1 MASSTA
7 VVSGEDSPLCPP
19 PALPFRLKDIQ
30 QIIDAQTAVFN
41 EKFASIFTVISTIKI
56 SMQNISCDVAELKQ
70 QTVAVEDSCEE
81 VKGKQ
86 DELRATVED
95 LEEDITEIKKEINK
109 ELDILE
115 SVSRRDNLKFFNIP
129 ESPDENY
136 ESCADEVVNV
146 LQNTVPNKEW
156 ALNDVRAHR
165 IGTRTTSSISN
176 PRPMIVKMSRWKDK
190 MDIINS
196 GREALKK
203 KGIKVASDLTTRQ
216 RAVLKDH
223 RDRGLHAY
231 YKAGK
236 LIVTGP
242 LRTCENWSNSWQHS
256 EEAQK
261 HKSVSSKK
269 SGHRRSF
276 PHPSDV
282 ADIGPSTLLKTS
294 EWPALRTPR
303 GDRPANPPKRPRPHS
318 SPETES
324 MEPDQTAEEWA

>member
-7 VVSGEDSPLCPP
+7 VVNGEDSPLCPP
-19 PALPFRLKDIQ
+19 PALPFTLKDIQ

-41 EKFASIFTVISTIKI
+41 KKYASIFTEMSTIKI

-70 QTVAVEDSCEE
+70 RTVAVEDSCEE

-86 DELRATVED
+86 DELQATVED
-95 LEEDITEIKKEINK
+95 LEEDITKMKKEINK

-136 ESCADEVVNV
+136 ESCADKVVNV

-156 ALNDVRAHR
+156 ALNDVVRAHR

-216 RAVLKDH
+216 SAVLKEH
-223 RDRGLHAY
+223 RDTY

-236 LIVTGP
+236 LIVTSP
-242 LRTCENWSNSWQHS
+242 LRTRENWSDTWQHS

-269 SGHRRSF
+269 SGHQHGIPR
-276 PHPSDV
+276 PSDV
-282 ADIGPSTLLKTS
+282 AENGPSTLLKTS

-303 GDRPANPPKRPRPHS
+303 GDWPANPPKRPRPQS
-318 SPETES
+318 SPETEA
-324 MEPDQTAEEWA
+324 MKPDQTAEEWA